1 MRSTNTCTNPS
12 SSAPNGEGFLQH
24 EDLAKTL
31 RAFYRARAGMKSED
45 RDEYIAYLKKNGKHE
60 ERFDI

>member
-1 MRSTNTCTNPS
+1 
-12 SSAPNGEGFLQH
+12 
-24 EDLAKTL
+24 
-31 RAFYRARAGMKSED
+31 MKSED